1 MTYIVRITGYRMSPL
16 IDMAD
21 TVSVYTS
28 EHRSPHAAARCLA
41 SIIAGRT
48 AFARH
53 VRAGIPRD
61 YCPSFLIED
70 SGCGLASA
78 ERVSGPLLRAGAP

>member
-61 YCPSFLIED
+61 YCPSFLIETPGAG
-70 SGCGLASA
+70 S
-78 ERVSGPLLRAGAP
+78 RALNAFRDRYCVRGAP